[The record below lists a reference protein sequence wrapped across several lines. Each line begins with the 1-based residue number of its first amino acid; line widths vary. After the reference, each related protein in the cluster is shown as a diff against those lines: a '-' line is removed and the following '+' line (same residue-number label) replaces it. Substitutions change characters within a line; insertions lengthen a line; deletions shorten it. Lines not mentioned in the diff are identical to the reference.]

1 MIICVGSLPK
11 YLSRNFNV
19 FVPFDLIIPLLDM
32 CPKELIIIIDESITR
47 KAIAALFTIE
57 RN

>member
-1 MIICVGSLPK
+1 MLGSLLE
-11 YLSRNFNV
+11 YLPRNYKV
-19 FVPFDLIIPLLDM
+19 FISFDLIIPLLDM
-32 CPKELIIIIDESITR
+32 CPEELIIDIDESITR